1 MMARV
6 IIVGALTSAAAA
18 AVYGVVPRPLG
29 AAFVLAFL
37 LAIPGLAWMSWLDDL
52 SVAETCVVSVGLS
65 LALDIVV
72 GCLLVFGLWSP
83 PVGFAALVAVT
94 AAGLLCTWRR
104 DEGG

>member
-6 IIVGALTSAAAA
+6 TLVGALTIAAVA

-37 LAIPGLAWMSWLDDL
+37 LVIPGLAWISWLDDL
-52 SVAETCVVSVGLS
+52 SVAEACVASIGLS
-65 LALDIVV
+65 LALDIAV

-83 PVGFAALVAVT
+83 QAGFGALVAVT
-94 AAGLLCTWRR
+94 GAGLLCSWRR
-104 DEGG
+104 EEGG